1 MYCIALLVINA
12 FLIHKFHVNRHRI
25 PFTRTPF
32 MRRILFLFLLA
43 LFSASVHAAPV
54 QDASI
59 EKLLTLTD
67 AKKMHESVISDS
79 DELIDSSIKPMLHRQ
94 NMTPE
99 QQALMDSFLAKYKKI
114 IKDEL
119 SWQKM
124 LPSYIQIYRDTFT
137 EKELK
142 ELIAFYESPTGQM
155 YIRKTPV
162 ILDKTSMV
170 MQQKMVSILTRMDA
184 VLSETMKE
192 MSKSRQ

>member
-1 MYCIALLVINA
+1 
-12 FLIHKFHVNRHRI
+12 
-25 PFTRTPF
+25 
-32 MRRILFLFLLA
+32 MRRILFVFFLA

-79 DELIDSSIKPMLHRQ
+79 DELIDSSIKPMLLRQ

-124 LPSYIQIYRDTFT
+124 LPAYIRIYRDTFT

-142 ELIAFYESPTGQM
+142 ELIAFYESPTGKM

>member
-1 MYCIALLVINA
+1 
-12 FLIHKFHVNRHRI
+12 
-25 PFTRTPF
+25 

-59 EKLLTLTD
+59 ERLLTLTD

-124 LPSYIQIYRDTFT
+124 LPAYIQIYRDTFT

-184 VLSETMKE
+184 VMSETMKE